1 MRNVNEENLG
11 EYIQGAAFPQTV
23 ETRDNVYHTRGLT
36 KREYF
41 AAMRKS
47 ETISA
52 EHAETLMGKSAPQK
66 GSIQYLEYFIEAQER
81 LSVMYADALI
91 KALNEIKP

>member
-1 MRNVNEENLG
+1 MTNPNDVLLE
-11 EYIQGAAFPQTV
+11 
-23 ETRDNVYHTRGLT
+23 LT
-36 KREYF
+36 KCEFF

-52 EHAETLMGKSAPQK
+52 EHAEILMGKPAPQR

-81 LSVMYADALI
+81 MSVMYARALI
-91 KALNEIKP
+91 KALNEKC